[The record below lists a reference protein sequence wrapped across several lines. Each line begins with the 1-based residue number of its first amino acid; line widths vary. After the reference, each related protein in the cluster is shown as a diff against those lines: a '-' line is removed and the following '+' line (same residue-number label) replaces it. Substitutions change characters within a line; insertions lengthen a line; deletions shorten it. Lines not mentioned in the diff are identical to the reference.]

1 MKLSSISKKKILTI
15 FGTRPEAIKM
25 SPLINEL
32 KKYEELITY
41 VCVTAQHRQL
51 LDQVLHIFN
60 IQPDFDL
67 DIMEHGQSLTDITI
81 RVLERLNQIIQL
93 VKPDMILVHGDTTT
107 TFTASLAGFYNKI
120 AVGHIEAGLRT
131 NHKYSPFPEEINR
144 QLTTR
149 IADLH
154 FAPTEMAAENL
165 RKENVLDETIFVTG
179 NTVIDAQRMT
189 ISQDYIHKILEKT
202 SGLRLV
208 LLTAHRRE
216 NLGKTMHGMFKA
228 IRKLTQHHKDIA
240 VVFPVHPNPNVTN
253 TAVEI
258 LGNHPRI
265 LMIDPLD
272 TFDFHNIMAR
282 SYLILTDSGGVQ
294 EEASALG
301 IPVLVLRNT
310 TERQEG
316 IAAGTLKLTGINE
329 HSIFTCANELLT
341 DTCAYSK
348 MRKAKSPYGDG
359 QASRRIAEAIL
370 YYFKYRKVRPDA
382 YIST

>member
-1 MKLSSISKKKILTI
+1 MKMSSISKKKILTI

-25 SPLINEL
+25 APLIKEL
-32 KKYEELITY
+32 KNYEEFITY

-51 LDQVLHIFN
+51 LDQVLDIFN

-67 DIMEHGQSLTDITI
+67 DIMKHGQSLTEITI
-81 RVLERLNQIIQL
+81 RVLERLDQIIQS
-93 VKPDMILVHGDTTT
+93 VKPDLILVHGDTTT

-131 NHKYSPFPEEINR
+131 NTKYSPFPEEINR
-144 QLTTR
+144 QLTSR

-165 RKENVLDETIFVTG
+165 RRENILKETIFVTG

-189 ISQDYIHKILEKT
+189 ITQDYNHIILEKT
-202 SGLRLV
+202 LGLRLV

-216 NLGKTMHGMFKA
+216 NLGKTMRGMFKA
-228 IRKLTQHHKDIA
+228 IRKLTENHKDIA
-240 VVFPVHPNPNVTN
+240 FVFPVHPNPKVTK

-272 TFDFHNIMAR
+272 TVDFHNIMAR
-282 SYLILTDSGGVQ
+282 SYLVLTDSGGVQ
-294 EEASALG
+294 EEATALG

-316 IAAGTLKLTGINE
+316 MAAGNLKLTGISE
-329 HSIFTCANELLT
+329 QSIFTFANELLT
-341 DTCAYSK
+341 DSCAYSK
-348 MRKAKSPYGDG
+348 MSKANSPYGDG

-370 YYFKYRKVRPDA
+370 YYFKYRVGRPDP